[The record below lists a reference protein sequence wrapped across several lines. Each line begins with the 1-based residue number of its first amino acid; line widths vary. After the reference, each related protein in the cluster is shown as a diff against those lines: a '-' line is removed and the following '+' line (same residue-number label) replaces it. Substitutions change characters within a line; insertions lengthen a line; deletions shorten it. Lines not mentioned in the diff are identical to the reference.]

1 MTYIHQRK
9 EWPEFRWNEARLLP
23 ILAKVRHQQGRL
35 LGQMEGLG
43 FHLRGEANLA
53 SLTSE
58 VIGSSAIE
66 GEKLDAEE
74 VRSSIARRLGI
85 VDAGVAPVN
94 RHVEGVVEMMLD
106 ATRKFGEALTAE
118 RLFSWHAALFPSGR
132 SGMRCITTGAWR
144 TGEDGPGGLRSDG
157 AGKCSF

>member
-23 ILAKVRHQQGRL
+23 ILVKVRHQQGRL

-66 GEKLDAEE
+66 GEKLNAEE
-74 VRSSIARRLGI
+74 VRSSIARRLEI
-85 VDAGVAPVN
+85 VDAGMTPVN

-118 RLFSWHAALFPSGR
+118 RLFSWHAALFPTGR
-132 SGMRCITTGAWR
+132 RMCSTSR
-144 TGEDGPGGLRSDG
+144 PRSTP
-157 AGKCSF
+157 SMT